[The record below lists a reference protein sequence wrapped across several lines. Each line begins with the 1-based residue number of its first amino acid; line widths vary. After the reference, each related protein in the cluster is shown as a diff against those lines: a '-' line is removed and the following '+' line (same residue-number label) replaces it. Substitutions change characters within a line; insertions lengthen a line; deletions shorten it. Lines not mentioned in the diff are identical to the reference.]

1 MYANNGGKVIRAHLI
16 ECDSLRCMLYIF
28 FIFRLVIIPFCY
40 SDVTYIL
47 ISEFFLNSNVL

>member
-40 SDVTYIL
+40 SDVTYLL

>member
-28 FIFRLVIIPFCY
+28 LYLDWLLYHC
-40 SDVTYIL
+40 VT
-47 ISEFFLNSNVL
+47 VM